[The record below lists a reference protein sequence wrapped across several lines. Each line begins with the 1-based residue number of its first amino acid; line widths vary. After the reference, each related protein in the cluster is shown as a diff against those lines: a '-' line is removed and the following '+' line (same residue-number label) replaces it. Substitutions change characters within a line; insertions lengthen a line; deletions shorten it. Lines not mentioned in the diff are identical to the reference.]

1 MSFYPQQQTVD
12 GDSHDL
18 HLRTDVLVVGGS
30 IAGCWAALAARRA
43 GAGVILAEKGYVGT
57 AGVVAAAT
65 AGGAHTVPG
74 KTEHNDKVV
83 NGRRAVA
90 GGVDDPVLAR
100 RVYDETYRIS
110 LRLQEMGFEPNPGR
124 PGASP
129 FGGEPRLTSFNGP
142 YSLHFLRTALLKA
155 GVRILD
161 HSPALELLAADGVVT
176 GAAGVNRQ
184 SEQSWAV
191 RAGAV
196 ILATGGNAFRSG
208 AMGTNGVTGDGH
220 LFGAEAGARLVG
232 MEFSGHYGIAP
243 AGSQTTK
250 GFWYGSATFYDG
262 AGRELPVNGWGA
274 VPDVARAVMETGGA
288 WATINRGGPDMQ
300 RFARRTVNLFQ
311 FFDRAGI
318 DPFKDR
324 FPLTLLYEGHVRGV
338 GGLVVDDTA
347 STGVPGLYAAGDVTD
362 RTHMTGAQMSG
373 AGPAVS
379 WCLASGEWAGAA
391 ASAFAAGPGRALR
404 RHEAVGLGGLGLRA
418 PSGSACPTNALHDL
432 RAAVQAEI
440 LPIEKNVFRSLDGI
454 DASTGRL
461 DGLWERH
468 RGTLLGGGVREVV
481 LARETAALLA
491 GARWLYRAARQRTE
505 TRGLHR
511 LRDHPASDAAQRDRI
526 VLAGVDGIRLARE
539 PLRAQAGQAAA

>member
-1 MSFYPQQQTVD
+1 MSFYPQQQEVG
-12 GDSHDL
+12 GDSHNL
-18 HLRTDVLVVGGS
+18 HLTTDVLVIGGS
-30 IAGCWAALAARRA
+30 LTGCWAALAARRA
-43 GAGVILAEKGYVGT
+43 GASVVLAEKGYVGT

-74 KTEHNDKVV
+74 KEEHNHKVLH
-83 NGRRAVA
+83 GRRAAAA
-90 GGVDDPVLAR
+90 GLDDLGLAR
-100 RVYDETYRIS
+100 KVYDETYRIG
-110 LRLQEMGFEPNPGR
+110 LRLKEMGFEPNPGR
-124 PGASP
+124 PGGNP

-161 HSPALELLAADGVVT
+161 HSPALELLASDGIVT

-184 SEQSWAV
+184 SEESWAV

-220 LFGAEAGARLVG
+220 LFGVEAGARLVAV
-232 MEFSGHYGIAP
+232 EFSGHYGITP

-262 AGRELPVNGWGA
+262 AGRELPENGWGA
-274 VPDVARAVMETGGA
+274 VPDVARAVMETGA
-288 WATINRGGPDMQ
+288 AYATINRGNPEMP
-300 RFARRTVNLFQ
+300 RFARRTANLFQ

-318 DPFKDR
+318 DPFKDK
-324 FPLTLLYEGHVRGV
+324 FPLALLYEGHVRGV
-338 GGLVVDDTA
+338 GGLVVDGEGATD
-347 STGVPGLYAAGDVTD
+347 VPGLYAAGDVTD

-373 AGPAVS
+373 AGPAVA

-391 ASAFAAGPGRALR
+391 ATAFAAGPGAAVRCR
-404 RHEAVGLGGLGLRA
+404 PAVGLGGLGLRA
-418 PSGSACPTNALHDL
+418 PGAAGRIEQVREL

-440 LPIEKNVFRSLDGI
+440 LPIEKNVFRSLGGMQ
-454 DASTGRL
+454 ASLQRL
-461 DGLWERH
+461 DGLWGQHRH
-468 RGTLLGGGVREVV
+468 RLLGGSVREVV
-481 LARETAALLA
+481 EARETAALLA
-491 GARWLYRAARQRTE
+491 GARWIYRAARQRTE

-511 LRDHPASDAAQRDRI
+511 LQEHPQTDPAQRDRI
-526 VLAGVDGIRLARE
+526 LVDGLDEIRVSRE
-539 PLRAQAGQAAA
+539 PLRAVVEEAVLA